1 MATFGPQ
8 MPEVQAHVAVT
19 DGVQDDTMS
28 RVVGAAWE
36 VGSAAYI
43 GKKQADLVGAET
55 HMDNVQQADV
65 YGAIEYAPHTADLL
79 EGEGMPTGLAVDTD
93 LTRIANARRQ
103 GRITSSRAR
112 ALVNAKVREAINDNP
127 MLADALQKR
136 ASRFF
141 TNELGGGGQGS
152 VGGNILNPT
161 EEEQLE
167 QKIMEKN
174 AVAYADEQREAE
186 QLFMTVEEL
195 RVYKR
200 TELEH
205 KRNKM
210 LLESRETLTMP
221 EITRGTSSSI
231 LEAETDMLTRIHQM
245 RTESGGR
252 LNEAQRDE
260 LRQEA
265 LLHRNKIVHGIGRHA
280 HDIGINNADNL
291 TANVR
296 QWYDDIEELI
306 DTGSAEHLAQAA
318 LDNVELMGKLNM
330 WGAMPQIMAA
340 AQVSPEF
347 LDWTLAYMGDERKAQ
362 ALASINPQLSAFLT
376 HGIGAIQGFDP
387 QAHMAPYMG
396 QAAAHL
402 GGVRPLYPPGMPP
415 GSDATLETTTDH
427 MAANMTADGQATPTA
442 LERLAAL
449 AEDTPASVAA
459 INTTRFR
466 NQLEQNPTLRA
477 QTEAVV
483 QNAVN
488 SIERKIT
495 SGEYN
500 LDFIN
505 IQEGEIGIGG
515 RTRRGRRTTT
525 IPGIEVSPRIET
537 VQTSRGSRTTWQQT
551 HPNMTDPRE
560 QAQAL
565 QSLYAAAEMHPDLT
579 VNGQPI
585 RQYLDS
591 VVRGDLPETPWQ
603 RPESSSPDTE
613 DTSEEDDLQ
622 GIPWMR
628 EEQIQDMEF
637 NDQRIGGEEGSGVG
651 GIEPGPLMERTSE
664 EEVLANVPS
673 TGPDRLA
680 AALRDGNVSPA
691 SLEAAGINYQFVRE
705 QEEHSD
711 AALNLVGFVPQ
722 KDGEVIGT
730 SGVTVGTGIDL
741 GQQSAAR
748 LRQLGISDDI
758 ISKVRPYLGVKEGAA
773 VQLVRQ
779 QPLNLSRQEVDEL
792 NVAFLR
798 ADITS
803 ILDKVGEERF
813 MQLQPEARTVALS
826 LVRNFGE
833 GALDFTTTNLI
844 LDGRYGEA
852 AARLENPEQSGF
864 HNRELDARRKR
875 EAALLRE
882 AQRRQLEQG
891 GQQLVDVLDQLGRIS
906 G

>member
-1 MATFGPQ
+1 MATFDPR
-8 MPEVQAHVAVT
+8 MPEVQAHVSVT
-19 DGVQDDTMS
+19 DGVQDDTLG

-79 EGEGMPTGLAVDTD
+79 EGEGMPIGLAIDTD

-112 ALVNAKVREAINDNP
+112 ALVNAKIREAINDNP

-136 ASRFF
+136 ATRFF
-141 TNELGGGGQGS
+141 ANELGGGGQGS

-167 QKIMEKN
+167 QKLMEQN
-174 AVAYADEQREAE
+174 AVAFADEQREAE
-186 QLFMTVEEL
+186 QLLMTVEEL

-200 TELEH
+200 QKLEH
-205 KRNKM
+205 DRNKM

-221 EITRGTSSSI
+221 EVTRGTSSSI
-231 LEAETDMLTRIHQM
+231 LEAETDMLTRIHEM

-280 HDIGINNADNL
+280 HDVGIDNADKL

-296 QWYDDIEELI
+296 RWYDDIEELI
-306 DTGSAEHLAQAA
+306 DTGSAEHLAEAA
-318 LDNVELMGKLNM
+318 LDNVELMSKLNL
-330 WGAMPQIMAA
+330 WGTMPQIMAA
-340 AQVSPEF
+340 AQAGPEF
-347 LDWTLAYMGDERKAQ
+347 LDWTLTYMGDTFKAQ

-376 HGIGAIQGFDP
+376 HGIAAIEGFDP

-415 GSDATLETTTDH
+415 GSDDTLETTTDH
-427 MAANMTADGQATPTA
+427 MAANITADGQATPTA

-505 IQEGEIGIGG
+505 IQEGEIGIGN

-537 VQTSRGSRTTWQQT
+537 VQTRRGSRTTWQQT

-565 QSLYAAAEMHPDLT
+565 QSLYTAAEMHPDLT

-591 VVRGDLPETPWQ
+591 VMRGDM
-603 RPESSSPDTE
+603 
-613 DTSEEDDLQ
+613 
-622 GIPWMR
+622 GVPWMR
-628 EEQIQDMEF
+628 EEQIQDVEF

-664 EEVLANVPS
+664 EVALNNVPEEPRAELEQEL
-673 TGPDRLA
+673 GNMRV
-680 AALRDGNVSPA
+680 ALNEGIAQV
-691 SLEAAGINYQFVRE
+691 EAAPGTRGQARYNQLVGGGPTDSANLTDMTLAEVMDYQRGMIDDGHMSSAVGKYQF
-705 QEEHSD
+705 
-711 AALNLVGFVPQ
+711 
-722 KDGEVIGT
+722 
-730 SGVTVGTGIDL
+730 
-741 GQQSAAR
+741 
-748 LRQLGISDDI
+748 LR
-758 ISKVRPYLGVKEGAA
+758 
-773 VQLVRQ
+773 
-779 QPLNLSRQEVDEL
+779 NTLS
-792 NVAFLR
+792 NVAQQMGLDPATTKFTPEVQEQMQSFLAEQNATILRRRNLPTSAPNLYLMHNLGPRSATNLLR
-798 ADITS
+798 ADP
-803 ILDKVGEERF
+803 DVKVDAVLSEQEIRNNPGLYGRPPNVKTVEEVMRALERRF
-813 MQLQPEARTVALS
+813 EGVPGFDDVERQMASMELVDALS
-826 LVRNFGE
+826 
-833 GALDFTTTNLI
+833 
-844 LDGRYGEA
+844 
-852 AARLENPEQSGF
+852 
-864 HNRELDARRKR
+864 H
-875 EAALLRE
+875 
-882 AQRRQLEQG
+882 
-891 GQQLVDVLDQLGRIS
+891 LGRVD